1 MASDPC
7 SLCGRDAE
15 WTPVQDYDLF
25 GVRCDACG
33 LHRTTGILRHVGFNG
48 DQLARR
54 HILSY
59 LTRSASD
66 AGGYI
71 TITQANLDA
80 LLGSIVEF
88 PPLEKL
94 DRTLIHVNSQQ
105 ARPDKGV
112 VINLAKD
119 FPLVMA
125 RDVEEFRAY
134 VQLLIDRGL
143 VEAPSGPHGVILL
156 TPDGWEHVEQLKG
169 SLRDSNQ
176 AFVAMWFDPSL
187 DDTWE
192 NGFKPA
198 LISTGFSPYRVDQD
212 PHNEKING
220 RIIAEIR
227 RSGILVADFTGH
239 RPGVY
244 FEAGFAMGLNIP
256 VMWTCRA
263 SDIDDAHF
271 DTRQYNHVVWESPE
285 DLKDKLA
292 YRIAANF
299 PGRQVASE

>member
-1 MASDPC
+1 MD
-7 SLCGRDAE
+7 R
-15 WTPVQDYDLF
+15 
-25 GVRCDACG
+25 
-33 LHRTTGILRHVGFNG
+33 
-48 DQLARR
+48 
-54 HILSY
+54 
-59 LTRSASD
+59 
-66 AGGYI
+66 
-71 TITQANLDA
+71 A
-80 LLGSIVEF
+80 LIYVNDH
-88 PPLEKL
+88 LE
-94 DRTLIHVNSQQ
+94 
-105 ARPDKGV
+105 RPDKG
-112 VINLAKD
+112 IDIDFDRD

-125 RDVEEFRAY
+125 RDAAEFASY
-134 VQLLIDRGL
+134 IQILLDRGL
-143 VEAPSGPHGVILL
+143 VEAEHQSLGAYGDIKL
-156 TPDGWEHVEQLKG
+156 TPDGWEHVEQIKR

-176 AFVAMWFDPSL
+176 AFVAMWFDASL
-187 DDTWE
+187 DETWE

-212 PHNEKING
+212 PHNEKIDD

-227 RSGILVADFTGH
+227 KSGILVADVTGH

-256 VMWTCRA
+256 VLWTCRA
-263 SDIDDAHF
+263 SDIDEAHF